1 MPQTKYQP
9 KQFTRS
15 KVLTMSDSDYEQL
28 VLLVLTVR
36 DTIVELHQLG
46 EPDEEDMET
55 LTRIYN
61 ALTDNDKYN
70 MLKPYLDPKESK
82 Q

>member
-15 KVLTMSDSDYEQL
+15 RVLTMSDSDYEQL
-28 VLLVLTVR
+28 VLTVR
-36 DTIVELHQLG
+36 DTIVELLQLG
-46 EPDEEDMET
+46 EPDEEGMET

>member
-15 KVLTMSDSDYEQL
+15 RVLTMSDSDYEQL
-28 VLLVLTVR
+28 VLTVR
-36 DTIVELHQLG
+36 DTIVELLQLG
-46 EPDEEDMET
+46 EPDEEGMET

-70 MLKPYLDPKESK
+70 MLKPYLDPKRK
-82 Q
+82 

>member
-15 KVLTMSDSDYEQL
+15 RVLTMSDSDYEQ
-28 VLLVLTVR
+28 LVLTVR

-46 EPDEEDMET
+46 EPDEEGIET